1 MLRDL
6 AMIHAVDFF
15 CGGGGMS
22 FGMTKAGIRVLAG
35 IDIDVSCKLTY
46 EANNPASRFIAKDI
60 GQYLPQDLE
69 EDVGIKRNDDNLVFI
84 GCSPCQYWS
93 LLKTD
98 KTKSKKTAFLLK
110 HFEMFVEYFRPGFVV
125 VENVPGMIKRVD
137 SPINSFR
144 RFLDKRGYR
153 ISEKIINANDYGV
166 PQNRRRFVLIAG
178 RIVKVAIPKPNK
190 RRKLTVADV
199 LGPINGFPPLKSGQ
213 RHPRIKWHIA
223 ATLSET
229 NLRRL
234 SQTPIDGGMRS
245 AWKDNKELQLETYNN
260 RDDQFGDVYGRM
272 FWNRPAPTI
281 TTRFISIS
289 NGRFAHPVENRGI
302 SVREGACLQ
311 SFPKSYRIEANGL
324 QDAARIIGN
333 AVPPKLAEVLGRA
346 ILSRAKYE

>member
-1 MLRDL
+1 
-6 AMIHAVDFF
+6 MIRAVDFF

-35 IDIDVSCKLTY
+35 IDIDVSCRATY
-46 EANNPASRFIAKDI
+46 EANNPDSRFIARDI
-60 GQYLPQDLE
+60 GRYLPEELE
-69 EDVGIKRNDDNLVFI
+69 EDIGIKQYDDNLIFI

-125 VENVPGMIKRVD
+125 IENVPGMIKRAD

-144 RFLDKRGYR
+144 KFLEKSGYR
-153 ISEKIINANDYGV
+153 ISENIVNANDYGV

-178 RIVKVAIPKPNK
+178 RVADVAIPKPNNRK
-190 RRKLTVADV
+190 KLTVSDV
-199 LGPINGFPPLKSGQ
+199 LGPANGFPPLAAGQ
-213 RHPRIKWHIA
+213 RHPKIKWHIA
-223 ATLSET
+223 ATLSNT
-229 NLRRL
+229 NLHRL
-234 SQTPIDGGMRS
+234 AQTPIDGGMRS
-245 AWKDNKELQLETYNN
+245 AWKDNNELQLEAYKNK
-260 RDDQFGDVYGRM
+260 DDQFGDVYGRM

-289 NGRFAHPVENRGI
+289 NGRFAHPAENRGI
-302 SVREGACLQ
+302 SIREGACLQ
-311 SFPKSYRIEANGL
+311 SFPKRYRIEVSGL

-333 AVPPKLAEVLGRA
+333 AVPPKLAEALGKA
-346 ILSRAKYE
+346 ILSRVNHE